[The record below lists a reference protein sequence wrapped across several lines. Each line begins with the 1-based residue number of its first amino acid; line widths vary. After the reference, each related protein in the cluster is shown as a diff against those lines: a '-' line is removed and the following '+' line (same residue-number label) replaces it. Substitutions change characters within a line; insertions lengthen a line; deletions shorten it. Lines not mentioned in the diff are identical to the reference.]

1 MDIEKFIKVFVIR
14 KFINDLLSLFMVIK
28 CLIVMVNLMVRG
40 VEFFRFVC
48 FLLMDVRIVK
58 IRINVIII
66 FILNFWVFVMFL
78 FILLMFSLFW
88 VVVGVRLN
96 SIVVFMMV
104 LISWDIMYIRVWIMF
119 ICFVI
124 RVVRVMVG
132 LM

>member
-14 KFINDLLSLFMVIK
+14 KLINDLLSLFMVIK

-66 FILNFWVFVMFL
+66 FILNF
-78 FILLMFSLFW
+78 
-88 VVVGVRLN
+88 
-96 SIVVFMMV
+96 
-104 LISWDIMYIRVWIMF
+104 
-119 ICFVI
+119 
-124 RVVRVMVG
+124 
-132 LM
+132 